1 MSAAGNDNLNDENDD
16 NGKKIIFIIKD
27 AKLYVPVVTLS
38 DQRETI
44 KNYKNFLAEDQK
56 DQFIAMNIKQK
67 VRIKLHEIKLD
78 IFLNQTLLELIH
90 YLYQFI
96 QINMKILLTKR
107 SY

>member
-16 NGKKIIFIIKD
+16 NGKKIIFTIKD

-56 DQFIAMNIKQK
+56 DQFIVMNIKQK
-67 VRIKLHEIKLD
+67 VRIKLQEMKLD
-78 IFLNQTLLELIH
+78 IFLNQTLLELKD
-90 YLYQFI
+90 YLYQFN

-107 SY
+107 NY

>member
-16 NGKKIIFIIKD
+16 NGKKIIFTIKD
-27 AKLYVPVVTLS
+27 AKLCVPVVTLS

-67 VRIKLHEIKLD
+67 VRIKLQEMKLD
-78 IFLNQTLLELIH
+78 ICLNQTLLELID

-107 SY
+107 NY

>member
-16 NGKKIIFIIKD
+16 NGKKIIFTIKD

-67 VRIKLHEIKLD
+67 VRIKLQEMKLD
-78 IFLNQTLLELIH
+78 IFLNQTLLELID

-107 SY
+107 NY

>member
-16 NGKKIIFIIKD
+16 NGKKIIFTIKD

-56 DQFIAMNIKQK
+56 DQFIVMNIKQK
-67 VRIKLHEIKLD
+67 VKIKLQEMKLD
-78 IFLNQTLLELIH
+78 IFLNQTLLELKD
-90 YLYQFI
+90 YLYQFN

-107 SY
+107 NY

>member
-16 NGKKIIFIIKD
+16 NGKKIIFTIKD

-67 VRIKLHEIKLD
+67 VRIKLQEMKLD
-78 IFLNQTLLELIH
+78 IFLNQTLLELKD
-90 YLYQFI
+90 YLYQFN

-107 SY
+107 NY

>member
-16 NGKKIIFIIKD
+16 NGKKIIFTIKD

-38 DQRETI
+38 DQQETI

-67 VRIKLHEIKLD
+67 VRIKLQEMKLD
-78 IFLNQTLLELIH
+78 IFLNQTLLELID

-107 SY
+107 NY